1 LDAIYDYTGRRNW
14 IDGVDRCRPFPR
26 TAARSELAEKMTTMS
41 ALDAIRAEIPEAAKG
56 LRSNLSTVLD
66 AGTLAPAER
75 WGVAIAVALA
85 SRSRRLAEAL
95 VASRPAEVTSKTVED
110 AVAAASLMGMT
121 NVFYRFQ
128 HLVGKPSY
136 ERKPAGLRM
145 RRLPQAASTGAA
157 FELFSLAVSA
167 VNACEIC
174 VRSHEAKLLEHGITE
189 DQIHDA
195 VRIASVV
202 YGAAVALDSS
212 SLIREDSSA

>member
-1 LDAIYDYTGRRNW
+1 
-14 IDGVDRCRPFPR
+14 
-26 TAARSELAEKMTTMS
+26 MS
-41 ALDAIRAEIPEAAKG
+41 ALETIRAEIPEVTKD
-56 LRSNLSTVLD
+56 LRLNLSMVLD
-66 AGTLAPAER
+66 SGTLATPER

-95 VASRPAEVTSKTVED
+95 VASRPEEVTTKTVED
-110 AVAAASLMGMT
+110 AVAAAALMSMT
-121 NVFYRFQ
+121 NLFYRFH

-136 ERKPAGLRM
+136 AQKSTRLRM
-145 RRLPQAASTGAA
+145 RRIAPPATTSAA

-174 VRSHEAKLLEHGITE
+174 VRSHEATLLEHGTTE

-202 YGAAVALDSS
+202 HGVAVALDSS
-212 SLIREDSSA
+212 SLIREHSPA

>member
-1 LDAIYDYTGRRNW
+1 
-14 IDGVDRCRPFPR
+14 
-26 TAARSELAEKMTTMS
+26 MS
-41 ALDAIRAEIPEAAKG
+41 ALEAIVAEIPEVAQE
-56 LRSNLSTVLD
+56 LRSNLRAVLT
-66 AGTLAPAER
+66 AGTLAPSER

-95 VASRPAEVTSKTVED
+95 IASRPEEVTTKTVED
-110 AVAAASLMGMT
+110 AVAAAALMGMT
-121 NVFYRFQ
+121 NTFYRFR

-136 ERKPAGLRM
+136 EQKSTHLRM
-145 RRLPQAASTGAA
+145 QRRAMPSRA

-174 VRSHEAKLLEHGITE
+174 VRSHEATLLERGTTE

-202 YGAAVALDSS
+202 YGAAVALDST